1 MLYIILKPIC
11 IAILK
16 IFFGFKVEGKE
27 LFPKNKPFILAS
39 NHLSN
44 LDPVVI
50 GAACPYKLYYL
61 AKEELFRNKLF
72 AFLIKK
78 LNAIPLSRKKT
89 DFGVLRLAL
98 KILKEKPILIF
109 PQGTRSFTFNNFKA
123 GVGFLYKKTGLPI
136 IVAKIYG
143 TDKVLPK
150 GARFLKKGKIR
161 VFFDKVTYLDKDDTV
176 EEIAKK
182 VVEKIKSL

>member
-1 MLYIILKPIC
+1 M
-11 IAILK
+11 K

-27 LFPKNKPFILAS
+27 VFPKNKPFILAS

-78 LNAIPLSRKKT
+78 LNAIPLSRKKA
-89 DFGVLRLAL
+89 DLGVLRSVL
-98 KILKEKPILIF
+98 KILEEKPILIF
-109 PQGTRSFTFNNFKA
+109 PQGTRSQNFNNFKA
-123 GVGFLYKKTGLPI
+123 GVGFLYKKTVLPI

-150 GARFLKKGKIR
+150 GAKFLKKGKIR
-161 VFFDKVTYLDKDDTV
+161 IVFDEVTSLDKAETA
-176 EEIAKK
+176 EEITKK
-182 VVEKIKSL
+182 VIEKIKSL